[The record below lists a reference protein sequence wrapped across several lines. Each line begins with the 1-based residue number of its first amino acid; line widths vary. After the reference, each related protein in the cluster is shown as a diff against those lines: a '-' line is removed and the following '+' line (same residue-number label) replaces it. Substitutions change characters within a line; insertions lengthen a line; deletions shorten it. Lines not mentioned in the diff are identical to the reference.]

1 MIDNEETREW
11 RKPTDEELEVVRRN
25 TKIFA
30 EYYMGMA
37 KSVGICVAIALG
49 VMAYCVYFLIRYGG
63 TEALAAVIV
72 LAVIDLCFL
81 ISILRKRSKARFV
94 LKSSNEGTVWV
105 RDVVVVDKQCFTS
118 RRNQY
123 NETYYIDAHID
134 NFNGSYEDSNRS
146 YSVSAYIYS
155 ILHKGDRFI
164 DVRYDPELDGEPYL
178 IIEHLWSACI

>member
-1 MIDNEETREW
+1 MSDNEEPREW
-11 RKPTDEELEVVRRN
+11 RKPTEEELGIIRRN

-30 EYYMGMA
+30 EYYMAMA
-37 KSVGICVAIALG
+37 KSVGICAAIAFG
-49 VMAYCVYFLIRYGG
+49 VTAYCLYFLFRYGG

-81 ISILRKRSKARFV
+81 ISILRKIKKARFI

-105 RDVVVVDKQCFTS
+105 RDAVVMDKRCATS
-118 RRNQY
+118 TKNHSEMY
-123 NETYYIDAHID
+123 FIDAHID

-164 DVRYDPELDGEPYL
+164 DVRYDPELDGKPYL